1 MENKKIK
8 VLLVDDQAIV
18 LDILKKGLA
27 QDAGIEVIDTA
38 NDGYLAL
45 NSIQRNKPD
54 VIILDMEMPRMNGIQ
69 FLHNLMP
76 INPIPTIV
84 LSALTEKNSK
94 LTVEAFEAGAID
106 FVLKPSGGAKELTRL
121 FSQLRTKI
129 RIAITK
135 DVAKFKKSSSYALP
149 GNAIDRTSKTNQI
162 VLGMGAYEV
171 ITEKEKLLKIFALG
185 SCIGLAMFCPS
196 KGVIGM
202 AHVVLPSS
210 KTDLDKSLDK
220 PGYFAD
226 TALKAML
233 DDFASLGCTSNMIYA
248 KIAGGA
254 KTKVELGDR
263 FSIGQKNAV
272 AVKAGLIKYGVK
284 LLGED
289 IGGNISRTVYFKIG
303 DKKLTAN
310 HPEKGN
316 WLV

>member
-1 MENKKIK
+1 MEKKKIK

-18 LDILKKGLA
+18 LDFLKKGLA
-27 QDAGIEVIDTA
+27 QDVGIEVIDTA
-38 NDGYLAL
+38 KDGYMAL
-45 NSIQRNKPD
+45 NSIQRRKPD

-76 INPIPTIV
+76 VNPIPTIV
-84 LSALTEKNSK
+84 LSALTDKNSK

-106 FVLKPSGGAKELTRL
+106 FVMKPSGGAKELTRL
-121 FSQLRTKI
+121 FSQLRAKI
-129 RIAITK
+129 RIAVTK
-135 DVAKFKKSSSYALP
+135 DIQRVKKTSNYALP

-171 ITEKEKLLKIFALG
+171 INEKDKLLKIFALG
-185 SCIGLAMFCPS
+185 SCVGLALFCPA

-210 KTDLDKSLDK
+210 KTDLEKSIDK

-226 TALKAML
+226 TAIKAML
-233 DDFASLGCTSNMIYA
+233 DDFASMGCTSKMIYA

-272 AVKAGLIKYGVK
+272 AVKAGLIKHGIK

-289 IGGNISRTVYFKIG
+289 VGGNISRTVYFKIG

-310 HPEKGN
+310 HPEKGT
-316 WLV
+316 WQV